1 MLKNESI
8 WSREN
13 YTDTQ
18 RPIEEASVLPPEVYK
33 SQEWYDKE
41 VDTIFRT
48 AWLVGTREEEI
59 PNPGDYVRIDIVG
72 EPLIILRDMDGVIRA
87 LSASCR
93 HRGSELVSGKGNCRL
108 LVCPYHAWSYSL
120 KGELKAAPSMN
131 DVKGFDKCDHSL
143 PSIRAE
149 TWGGFVF
156 INFDL
161 DAKPLLESLGALPER
176 FKDYDMEN
184 MKVTKKWENTF
195 NANWKIWVENSREG
209 YHVRTVHRESLD
221 TYYPGA
227 KNSKFLA
234 EGVPG
239 VYEINSSDNEN
250 GLYVPRNKTLPFI
263 DGLSE
268 HDQERTHFMVFY
280 PHLLMNLPPDR
291 ITFHQYFPEG
301 PEQTR
306 IVTWCCFPQSTID
319 MDNFEEEAEDK
330 YYPPME
336 LFIEEDK
343 GICELVQRGI
353 GGKLAGAGR
362 YCPTEEKT
370 VHEFASYV
378 IDHVLGSNSENNGT

>member
-1 MLKNESI
+1 MPDKQSI
-8 WSREN
+8 WSKEKYVGTR
-13 YTDTQ
+13 
-18 RPIEEASVLPPEVYK
+18 RPIEEASVLPSEVYK

-41 VDTIFRT
+41 MDTIFRT

-59 PNPGDYVRIDIVG
+59 PNPGDYIRLDIVG
-72 EPLIILRDMDGVIRA
+72 EPLVILRDMDGEIRA

-120 KGELKAAPSMN
+120 KGELKAAPSME
-131 DVKGFDKCDHSL
+131 DVKDFDKANHSL

-156 INFDL
+156 INFDN
-161 DAKPLLESLGALPER
+161 DAKPLLESLGNLPER
-176 FKDYDMEN
+176 FKDYDLEN
-184 MKVTKKWENTF
+184 MKVTKKWENRF

-250 GLYVPRNKTLPFI
+250 GLYVPRNKTLPFV
-263 DGLSE
+263 DGLSV

-291 ITFHQYFPEG
+291 VTFHQYFPEG
-301 PEQTR
+301 PEWTR

-319 MDNFEEEAEDK
+319 MENFEEEAEDK

-336 LFIEEDK
+336 LFIKEDK

-353 GGKLAGAGR
+353 AGKMAGAGR
-362 YCPTEEKT
+362 YCPSEEKT

-378 IDHVLGSNSENNGT
+378 LDHVLEDDLV